1 MASIPTIRRGLAAA
15 MRGAARPRSLEHQ
28 FQALRL
34 SAKGSRCLST
44 ESMFQAAPEVDAVKL
59 QGMIQARH
67 ARPVPV
73 SPSYF
78 SRTSRFNDSYLALD
92 KLLRLY
98 GNLPIIPPNAVERIS
113 WKTLD
118 DFRHAVGEQVR
129 ATDYVKCLAIVKRL
143 HQIHP
148 KLKPAAVIQALND
161 FKRSVQAFKNETMK
175 QKLDKHGRSLGNGRR
190 KSSSARAWLVE
201 GNGEVLVNGKTLAD
215 YFGRV
220 HDRESAV
227 WALHATGRIDKYNV
241 WARVEGGGTTGQA
254 EALTL
259 AISRALMVHEPALKP
274 ALRRG
279 KCWHGWLHSELAS
292 MGYVLTDIYYSWLCH
307 TRSKKGG
314 KKEARPRE
322 GEKETCVGQEI
333 ERLPGSIK
341 LPWVPHNGSSLGE
354 VSPQFYSTCEPD
366 FCSNQTTNLRCDS
379 RACSHGH
386 CYNCTIQSRR
396 GSPVYRAPHS
406 QPEIRG
412 VGPRFRGTFVAWL
425 VVTQGFEKEVPEVY
439 MGR

>member
-1 MASIPTIRRGLAAA
+1 MASIPTTRRGLAAA
-15 MRGAARPRSLEHQ
+15 MRGAVRPRSLEQQ

-34 SAKGSRCLST
+34 NAKGSRCLST
-44 ESMFQAAPEVDAVKL
+44 QSFQAAPEIDSVKL
-59 QGMIQARH
+59 EGTIRARH
-67 ARPVPV
+67 ARAVPV

-92 KLLRLY
+92 KLLRIY
-98 GNLPIIPPNAVERIS
+98 GNLPTIPANAVERVS

-118 DFRHAVGEQVR
+118 DFRHAVGEQVK

-148 KLKPAAVIQALND
+148 KIKPAPVIQALND
-161 FKRSVQAFKNETMK
+161 FKRSVQAFSNETVK
-175 QKLDKHGRSLGNGRR
+175 KTLDKYGRSLGSGRR

-227 WALHATGRIDKYNV
+227 WALHATGRMDKYNV

-279 KCWHGWLHSELAS
+279 N
-292 MGYVLTDIYYSWLCH
+292 WLCH

-314 KKEARPRE
+314 EKEAWPRE

-333 ERLPGSIK
+333 ERFSGSIE
-341 LPWVPHNGSSLGE
+341 LSWVSHNGSNLGR
-354 VSPQFYSTCEPD
+354 VLPQFFSICKPD
-366 FCSNQTTNLRCDS
+366 FVTTKLPTIDATQGFVRTGTPITVQYKAIGALRFTEHNVPS
-379 RACSHGH
+379 
-386 CYNCTIQSRR
+386 QSRR
-396 GSPVYRAPHS
+396 EGEGIYNEPYYA
-406 QPEIRG
+406 
-412 VGPRFRGTFVAWL
+412 
-425 VVTQGFEKEVPEVY
+425 
-439 MGR
+439 

>member
-1 MASIPTIRRGLAAA
+1 MASIPTTRRGLAAA
-15 MRGAARPRSLEHQ
+15 MRGAVRPRPLEQQ
-28 FQALRL
+28 FQAMRL
-34 SAKGSRCLST
+34 SAKSFRCMST
-44 ESMFQAAPEVDAVKL
+44 ESFQAAPEIDANKIRGL
-59 QGMIQARH
+59 IRARH
-67 ARPVPV
+67 ARAVPV

-92 KLLRLY
+92 KLLRVY
-98 GNLPIIPPNAVERIS
+98 GNLPVIPPSAVERVS

-129 ATDYVKCLAIVKRL
+129 ATDYNKCLVIVKRL

-148 KLKPAAVIQALND
+148 KLKPAPVIQALND
-161 FKRSVQAFKNETMK
+161 FKRSVQAFKNETVK
-175 QKLDKHGRSLGNGRR
+175 QELDKYGRSLGNGRR

-220 HDRESAV
+220 HDRESAI
-227 WALHATGRIDKYNV
+227 WALHATGRMDKYNV

-279 KCWHGWLHSELAS
+279 KCWHGWLHAGSGS
-292 MGYVLTDIYYSWLCH
+292 MGYVLTDVYSSWVCH

-314 KKEARPRE
+314 EKEAWPCE

-333 ERLPGSIK
+333 ERLNGSIE
-341 LPWVPHNGSSLGE
+341 LTWVSHNGPSLGE
-354 VSPQFYSTCEPD
+354 VLPQFFSTCKPD
-366 FCSNQTTNLRCDS
+366 FCNNETASPRCDS
-379 RACSHGH
+379 RACSHGRCH
-386 CYNCTIQSRR
+386 NCTIQSRR
-396 GSPVYRAPHS
+396 NSPVHEPQRPPS
-406 QPEIRG
+406 QTGGDRPNDREGMGSGSSIGSRPNH
-412 VGPRFRGTFVAWL
+412 VGD
-425 VVTQGFEKEVPEVY
+425 
-439 MGR
+439 

>member
-1 MASIPTIRRGLAAA
+1 
-15 MRGAARPRSLEHQ
+15 MRGAVRPRSLEQQ

-34 SAKGSRCLST
+34 NAKGSRCLST
-44 ESMFQAAPEVDAVKL
+44 QSFQAAPEIDSVKL
-59 QGMIQARH
+59 EGTIRARH
-67 ARPVPV
+67 ARAVPV

-92 KLLRLY
+92 KLLRIY
-98 GNLPIIPPNAVERIS
+98 GNLPTIPANAVERVS

-118 DFRHAVGEQVR
+118 DFRHAVGEQVK

-148 KLKPAAVIQALND
+148 KIKPAPVIQALND
-161 FKRSVQAFKNETMK
+161 FKRSVQAFSNETVK
-175 QKLDKHGRSLGNGRR
+175 KTLDKYGRSLGSGRR

-227 WALHATGRIDKYNV
+227 WALHATGRMDKYNV

-259 AISRALMVHEPALKP
+259 AIARALMVHEPALKP

-279 KCWHGWLHSELAS
+279 KCWHGWLHTGSGF
-292 MGYVLTDIYYSWLCH
+292 MGYMLTGVYCSWLCY

-314 KKEARPRE
+314 EKEAWPRE

-333 ERLPGSIK
+333 ERFSGSIE
-341 LPWVPHNGSSLGE
+341 LSWVSHNGSSLGR
-354 VSPQFYSTCEPD
+354 VLPQFFSICKPD
-366 FCSNQTTNLRCDS
+366 FCNNQTTNHRCDS

-386 CYNCTIQSRR
+386 SHNCTIQSHR
-396 GSPVYRAPHS
+396 GPPVYR
-406 QPEIRG
+406 
-412 VGPRFRGTFVAWL
+412 
-425 VVTQGFEKEVPEVY
+425 TQRAQSVKE
-439 MGR
+439 GRRRHL